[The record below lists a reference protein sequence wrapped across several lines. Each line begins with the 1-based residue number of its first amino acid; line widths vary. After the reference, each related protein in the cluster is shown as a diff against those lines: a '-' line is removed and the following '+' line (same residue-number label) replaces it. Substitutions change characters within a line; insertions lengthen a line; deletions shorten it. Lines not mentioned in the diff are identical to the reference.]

1 MGEATDTL
9 VLPREVTQPRILT
22 AALSLATAGVVVKLA
37 GMAKEM
43 VLAATFGR
51 SDAMDALLAALLI
64 PNLLVNLLAE
74 SMNQALIPT
83 LIRVRL
89 QQGHVRAQELLSSSM
104 FALIALS
111 GGACAAMA
119 LLAHVLLPVVASGF
133 PAEKLQ
139 LSIHL
144 FYVLLPMVLLSGIA
158 SNCSA
163 VLNTVDRYALP
174 AVVPIVIPASVVAFS
189 IMLHATLGIWAVA
202 LATVLGT
209 AVHAAAIAGVMRS
222 NGYAFRLRWYGRT
235 AALREVVHQY
245 GAVFFSSI
253 AASAG
258 LLVDQAMAATLPT
271 GSVSAL
277 AYGTRYAAVVMTL
290 LAGAISSAVVPYFS
304 TLVGQRDWS
313 ACRHTVRLWTRRMA
327 FVSAPLAIALIAV
340 SHWLV
345 RLTLQHG
352 AFGRPDTA
360 AVAPVLAMYAL
371 QIPFFV
377 VSRVFYRFVVA
388 MRRTDL
394 VLLCGI
400 FNFVLDVVLNLLLM
414 HWMGVAGIAL
424 ATSLWSVSTCGL
436 FWFWTHRLL
445 ADAEAQP

>member
-9 VLPREVTQPRILT
+9 ALPREAARPRILT
-22 AALSLATAGVVVKLA
+22 AALSLAAAGVVVKFA
-37 GMAKEM
+37 GLSKEI

-89 QQGHVRAQELLSSSM
+89 LQGHGRAQELLSSSM
-104 FALIALS
+104 LSLVVLS
-111 GGACAAMA
+111 GGACAVMA
-119 LLAHVLLPVVASGF
+119 LLAHALLPLMASGF
-133 PAEKLQ
+133 QTAKLR

-158 SNCSA
+158 SNCTA
-163 VLNTVDRYALP
+163 VLNTVERFTFPAL
-174 AVVPIVIPASVVAFS
+174 VPIVIPVSIIAFS
-189 IMLHATLGIWAVA
+189 LMLHAALGIWAVA
-202 LATVLGT
+202 LATVFGS
-209 AVHAAAIAGVMRS
+209 AVHSAAMARAMRS
-222 NGYAFRLRWYGRT
+222 SGYTFRLRWYGRT
-235 AALREVVHQY
+235 MALREVVHQY
-245 GAVFFSSI
+245 GVVFLSSI
-253 AASAG
+253 VASAG
-258 LLVDQAMAATLPT
+258 LLVDQAMAATMPT

-304 TLVGQRDWS
+304 TLVAQGDWS
-313 ACRHTVRLWTRRMA
+313 DCRRTVRLWARRMA
-327 FVSAPLAIALIAV
+327 FISAPLAIALIFA

-360 AVAPVLAMYAL
+360 AVAPVLAMYAI

-377 VSRVFYRFVVA
+377 VSRVFYRFIVA
-388 MRRTDL
+388 MRRSDL
-394 VLLCGI
+394 VLYCGVI
-400 FNFVLDVVLNLLLM
+400 NLVLDVMLNLILM

-424 ATSLWSVSTCGL
+424 ATSLWSISTCGL
-436 FWFWTHRLL
+436 FWFWTRRLL
-445 ADAEAQP
+445 ARAEAQP